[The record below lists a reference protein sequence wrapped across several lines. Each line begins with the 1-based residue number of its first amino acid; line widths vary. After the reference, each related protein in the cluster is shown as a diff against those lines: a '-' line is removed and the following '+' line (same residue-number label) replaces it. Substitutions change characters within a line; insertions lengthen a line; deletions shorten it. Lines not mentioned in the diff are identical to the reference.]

1 MKDISQFK
9 STRYFQLIPDILV
22 EYNYYDVVSVRDQT
36 GDVDYR
42 IKDFGPD
49 DHNGYIVHNK
59 ICNTRT
65 FAYKETEKD
74 KKKYHIYYKEAN
86 FVQPVNKSES
96 KFIQCMNVLGWNTTD
111 FGCTPFSESSGNSD
125 WSDDIACDTF
135 RLHFTSRNYLGNNQ
149 YDGFIISVFVYDK
162 YKNKVG
168 LLSQYIRKIDDP
180 TITEDPVLI
189 NQKLYTTYMD
199 FFIPNPQALLKSDE
213 ASDAVGGEDDL
224 RRKLFPKYD
233 ILDNSPLVMSIYGV
247 KSTYTDNTYEYY
259 NVEKLNSI
267 YIPIVDSS
275 NNLSIEINEA
285 KDGDYFD
292 IYPTVDDNI
301 ISFSDYIYNVSDGRP
316 ELYIVFHELTLT
328 EYPVNQNNHVIEN
341 ESTITHRE
349 QFIVN
354 GAQQRG
360 EDNYSLNENE
370 LDRHIYYRP
379 VIRNASKNFAFR
391 IDVKTYIINTL
402 DNTTI
407 VRQSSCMYGGSNS
420 DVENAS
426 PNKYGKKMNKIYL
439 GEIPAQIN
447 VYNKKP
453 DLDRDGLKLTNASSN
468 VKIENHQHSIIGFIE
483 CANVG
488 VSIEQVPIEQ
498 IQQQ

>member
-22 EYNYYDVVSVRDQT
+22 EYNYYDVVSTRDQT
-36 GDVDYR
+36 GDADER

-74 KKKYHIYYKEAN
+74 KKDHIYYKEAN
-86 FVQPVNKSES
+86 FVQPINKSES

-111 FGCTPFSESSGNSD
+111 FGCTPFSESSGNND

-168 LLSQYIRKIDDP
+168 LLSQYVRKTDDP
-180 TITEDPVLI
+180 TIEEDPVLI

-213 ASDAVGGEDDL
+213 TSLPVGGEDDL
-224 RRKLFPKYD
+224 RTKLFPKYD

-247 KSTYTDNTYEYY
+247 KSTYTDNAYEYY

-267 YIPIVDSS
+267 YIPILDSS
-275 NNLSIEINEA
+275 NNLSIEIDEA
-285 KDGDYFD
+285 EDGDYFD
-292 IYPTVDDNI
+292 IYPTVDDEVV
-301 ISFSDYIYNVSDGRP
+301 SFSDYIYNISDGRP
-316 ELYIVFHELTLT
+316 EIYIVFYELTLT
-328 EYPVNQNNHVIEN
+328 ECHTSELNDVKEV
-341 ESTITHRE
+341 THRE

-354 GAQQRG
+354 GARQRD
-360 EDNYSLNENE
+360 EDNYMLNEEE

-379 VIRNASKNFAFR
+379 VIRNASNLACFI

-402 DNTTI
+402 DNTTT
-407 VRQSSCMYGGSNS
+407 VRQSSVQYGLESVDPNIKFIKK
-420 DVENAS
+420 S

-453 DLDRDGLKLTNASSN
+453 DLDRDGLKITNASSN

-488 VSIEQVPIEQ
+488 VAIEQVPIEQ